1 MDQGHSTPS
10 PHRQVSR
17 KNGDH
22 LRHKS
27 DGDQR
32 VVSHLPAGR
41 ARNAND
47 VDPDSSAGRATRRRP
62 SKAIA
67 AITAAAAVAA
77 SIATAT
83 TTVGLAPALTR
94 DLHDDAFDQRPLN
107 RSSVILRLIKQGL
120 AV

>member
-10 PHRQVSR
+10 PHRQASR
-17 KNGDH
+17 ENGDH

-67 AITAAAAVAA
+67 AITAAAVPA
-77 SIATAT
+77 SIAAPT
-83 TTVGLAPALTR
+83 TTVRLAPALTR
-94 DLHDDAFDQRPLN
+94 NLHDDAFDQRPLN
-107 RSSVILRLIKQGL
+107 RLSMISRLIKQGL